1 MCILY
6 VGELLLRKQGALSVI
21 LVESCWVAVELI
33 PKEYCGLR
41 LEFMFTL
48 TKQSDGSQLK
58 IARDILYDCISD
70 DRQTRD
76 MFDVL
81 APDMS
86 QEPEDET
93 GDEIFENLKL
103 IEYDERQ

>member
-1 MCILY
+1 MLY
-6 VGELLLRKQGALSVI
+6 IVELLLCKQGALSVI
-21 LVESCWVAVELI
+21 LVESCWVAVELVPI
-33 PKEYCGLR
+33 KTCGLH
-41 LEFMFTL
+41 LEFMFTF

-58 IARDILYDCISD
+58 ISVDISYDCIAD
-70 DRQTRD
+70 GRQYRD

-86 QEPEDET
+86 QEPEDEA